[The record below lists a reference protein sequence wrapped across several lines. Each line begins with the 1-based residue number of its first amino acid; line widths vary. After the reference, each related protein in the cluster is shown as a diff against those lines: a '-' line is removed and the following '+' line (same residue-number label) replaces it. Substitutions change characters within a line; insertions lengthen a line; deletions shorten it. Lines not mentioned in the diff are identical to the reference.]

1 LKILFALT
9 YYRPHISGLTIY
21 VERLA
26 RGLAARGHSVTVL
39 TSRYDPTLPPQD
51 IIEGVRVIRAPVAF
65 RVSKGV
71 IMPGFGDIARALL
84 REHDIASIHLPQL
97 DAAGIAVS
105 ARLIT
110 GTPVVLTYHCDLQ
123 LPTGLFNRVVDR
135 VVFGANYVAAALAD
149 RIVAY
154 TEDYAEHSPLLRP
167 FRHKWRVI
175 LPPVE
180 LPPLQPDAQQ
190 AFARTWSI
198 EEHRPVIGFVARLA
212 TEKGVEVMVE
222 AMPRILEEYPHA
234 RVLFAG
240 TYRNVLGE
248 EAYAERLQ
256 PLLDQLGEHWIFT
269 GPLNQQTL
277 SAFYPNCDVLVLPS
291 LNSTES
297 FGLVQVEAMLNGTPV
312 VASNLPGVR
321 MPVRMTGMGEI
332 APIGDSAGL
341 AESVLQVLRDHDQYV
356 KPHHTIAATFDIEQT
371 LAAYEQMFE
380 ETIALRE
387 RRS

>member
-1 LKILFALT
+1 MLPPGLPIASSPTLKIT
-9 YYRPHISGLTIY
+9 
-21 VERLA
+21 
-26 RGLAARGHSVTVL
+26 
-39 TSRYDPTLPPQD
+39 PP
-51 IIEGVRVIRAPVAF
+51 IR
-65 RVSKGV
+65 R
-71 IMPGFGDIARALL
+71 
-84 REHDIASIHLPQL
+84 
-97 DAAGIAVS
+97 
-105 ARLIT
+105 
-110 GTPVVLTYHCDLQ
+110 
-123 LPTGLFNRVVDR
+123 
-135 VVFGANYVAAALAD
+135 
-149 RIVAY
+149 
-154 TEDYAEHSPLLRP
+154 LLRP

-180 LPPLQPDAQQ
+180 LPPSQPDAQA

-222 AMPRILEEYPHA
+222 AMPRILQEYPNA

-240 TYRNVLGE
+240 PYRNVLGE

-256 PLLDQLGEHWIFT
+256 PLLEHLGDHWVFT

-277 SAFYPNCDVLVLPS
+277 SAFYPNCDVLVIPS

-332 APIGDSAGL
+332 APIGDSSGL
-341 AESVLQVLRDHDQYV
+341 AEAILRILRDHEHYV
-356 KPHHTIAATFDIEQT
+356 KPHEEIAATFDIERT
-371 LAAYEQMFE
+371 LTDYERMFE
-380 ETIALRE
+380 EIIATRE
-387 RRS
+387 RHS